1 MTPRRPSHLKHHLA
15 STSPPSS
22 FNWIPHAMTSDA
34 ETIRDLRMKVA
45 LLELELNKVNQEEVQ
60 ASLAFAGVLTK
71 LELVLLLGIARKEV
85 AQWSYLDN
93 ITEQNGKY
101 DRYSGEMHQTL
112 RTKVAVW
119 KMRKKL
125 KPYGIEIK
133 TWRGVGYYLDDE
145 NKAKLEALME
155 NK

>member
-1 MTPRRPSHLKHHLA
+1 
-15 STSPPSS
+15 
-22 FNWIPHAMTSDA
+22 MTSDA